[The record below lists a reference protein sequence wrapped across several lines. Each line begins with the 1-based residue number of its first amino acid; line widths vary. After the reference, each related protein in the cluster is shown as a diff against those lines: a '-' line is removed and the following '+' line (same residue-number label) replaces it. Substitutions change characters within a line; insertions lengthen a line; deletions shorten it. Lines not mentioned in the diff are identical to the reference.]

1 MLIISVFTVAV
12 RKIRQLTEIDRRLCQ
27 LLEQNARLSLTELAE
42 RVGLSVTATSDHIRK
57 LEQNGIITGYHAHLS
72 PSAIGLDIT
81 AFVFVWVEGSSNF
94 PSFIARCKK
103 ESAILEC
110 HAITGEASHL
120 LKVRVANTAALEEL
134 LSTIQRWRG
143 VQRTQTSL
151 VLSTPIETTQ
161 LLRHVSPPSSRS
173 S

>member
-1 MLIISVFTVAV
+1 MLIISAFAVAA

-81 AFVFVWVEGSSNF
+81 AFVFVWVEGVLTFLHSLLA
-94 PSFIARCKK
+94 ARK
-103 ESAILEC
+103 S
-110 HAITGEASHL
+110 L
-120 LKVRVANTAALEEL
+120 LF
-134 LSTIQRWRG
+134 
-143 VQRTQTSL
+143 
-151 VLSTPIETTQ
+151 
-161 LLRHVSPPSSRS
+161 
-173 S
+173 